1 MAERIVCNAS
11 PLIFLAKIDKLS
23 LLDAYELHIPVQ
35 VEAEVLK
42 GTKRKKQDA
51 AKIEDYLHAENI
63 TPKKVI
69 LLRDLPHSLGSGER
83 AVISLAVK
91 EKIAKVLIDEAKA
104 RTVAR
109 FNGLAPKGTLGVLWD
124 AYKSG
129 LIGRDAL
136 ESLTFDLIQNG
147 YRIKED
153 IIIEFLKKLKAD
165 HRG

>member
-23 LLDAYELHIPVQ
+23 LLDVYELHVPAQ
-35 VEAEVLK
+35 VEAEILK
-42 GTKRKKQDA
+42 GAKRKKQDA
-51 AKIEDYLHAENI
+51 TKIADYLYAGKI
-63 TPKKVI
+63 IPDKVS

-91 EKIAKVLIDEAKA
+91 EKINKVLIDEAKA

-124 AYKSG
+124 AYKAGFIS
-129 LIGRDAL
+129 RDAL
-136 ESLTFDLIQNG
+136 ELLTFDLIQYG
-147 YRIKED
+147 YRIKEELVV
-153 IIIEFLKKLKAD
+153 EFLKKLKMEQK
-165 HRG
+165 